1 MISRIWRGWTSGQNA
16 DAYEALLK
24 AEIFTGIIERGITG
38 FQGIDLL
45 RRELGQEVE
54 FVTIMWF
61 DSLLAVRTFAGE
73 DYERAVVPA
82 KARQL
87 LKRFDERSAHYEV
100 RERCGPDNGHAA

>member
-1 MISRIWRGWTSGQNA
+1 MISRIWRGWTTRQNA
-16 DAYEALLK
+16 EAYEALLK
-24 AEIFTGIIERGITG
+24 AEIFTGIIERGIIG

-45 RRELGQEVE
+45 RREIADEIE

-82 KARQL
+82 QARQL
-87 LKRFDERSAHYEV
+87 LSRFDERPAHYEV
-100 RERCGPDNGHAA
+100 RERRGPGNGHAA

>member
-1 MISRIWRGWTSGQNA
+1 MISRIWRGWTSPHNA
-16 DAYEALLK
+16 DAYESLLK

-45 RRELGQEVE
+45 RRELEEEVE

-73 DYERAVVPA
+73 DYERAVVPV

-100 RERCGPDNGHAA
+100 RERRGPDNGHAA

>member
-1 MISRIWRGWTSGQNA
+1 MISRIWRGWTNRQNA
-16 DAYEALLK
+16 DAYESLLK

-45 RRELGQEVE
+45 RRELGEEVE
-54 FVTIMWF
+54 FATIMWF

-73 DYERAVVPA
+73 DYERAVVPV

-100 RERCGPDNGHAA
+100 RERRGPDNGHAA

>member
-1 MISRIWRGWTSGQNA
+1 MISRIWRGWTTRQNA
-16 DAYEALLK
+16 DGYEALLK
-24 AEIFTGIIERGITG
+24 AEIFTGIVERGISG

-45 RRELGQEVE
+45 RREVPEGIE

-73 DYERAVVPA
+73 DYERAVVPP

-87 LKRFDERSAHYEV
+87 LLRFDERSAHYEV
-100 RERCGPDNGHAA
+100 RERQLPNNGHAA

>member
-1 MISRIWRGWTSGQNA
+1 VISRIWRGWTLPHNA
-16 DAYEALLK
+16 DAYESLLK
-24 AEIFTGIIERGITG
+24 AEIFTGIIARGITG

-45 RRELGQEVE
+45 RREVEDAVE

-73 DYERAVVPA
+73 DYELAVVPP

-87 LKRFDERSAHYEV
+87 LVRFDQRSAHYEV
-100 RERCGPDNGHAA
+100 RDRRGSGDGQAA

>member
-1 MISRIWRGWTSGQNA
+1 MISRIWRGWTTAQNA
-16 DAYEALLK
+16 DVYEGLLK

-45 RRELGQEVE
+45 RREAEEGVE

-73 DYERAVVPA
+73 DYEQAVVPPR
-82 KARQL
+82 ARQL
-87 LKRFDERSAHYEV
+87 LIRFDERSAHYEV
-100 RERCGPDNGHAA
+100 RERRGPGNGHAA

>member
-1 MISRIWRGWTSGQNA
+1 MISRIWRGWTSRQNA
-16 DAYEALLK
+16 DAYESLLK

-45 RRELGQEVE
+45 RRELGEEVE

-61 DSLLAVRTFAGE
+61 DSLLTVRTFAGE
-73 DYERAVVPA
+73 DYERAVVPV

-100 RERCGPDNGHAA
+100 RERLGPDNGHAA

>member
-1 MISRIWRGWTSGQNA
+1 MISRIWRGWTTPGNA

-24 AEIFTGIIERGITG
+24 AEIFSGIIERGISG

-45 RRELGQEVE
+45 RREVDQAVE

-61 DSLLAVRTFAGE
+61 DSVLAVRTFAGE
-73 DYERAVVPA
+73 DYERAVVPS

-87 LKRFDERSAHYEV
+87 LLRFDERSAHYEV
-100 RERCGPDNGHAA
+100 RERRGPGNGRAA

>member
-1 MISRIWRGWTSGQNA
+1 MISRIWRGWTTPQNA

-24 AEIFTGIIERGITG
+24 AEIFTGIVARGISG
-38 FQGIDLL
+38 FKGIDLL
-45 RRELGQEVE
+45 RRQVDEDVE

-61 DSLLAVRTFAGE
+61 DSILAVQTFAGE

-87 LKRFDERSAHYEV
+87 LLRFDQRSAHYEV
-100 RERCGPDNGHAA
+100 RERRGPGNGHAA